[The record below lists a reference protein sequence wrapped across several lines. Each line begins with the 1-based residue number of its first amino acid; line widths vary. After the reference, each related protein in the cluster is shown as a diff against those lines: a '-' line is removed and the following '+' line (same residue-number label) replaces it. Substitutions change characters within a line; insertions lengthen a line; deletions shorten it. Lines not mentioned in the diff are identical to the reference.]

1 MEVNMT
7 KALNTAGKIVL
18 TGTIAAS
25 RVAQYGLTFATGLTK
40 TLYGG
45 ALKMANSFA
54 PVNVNLGVGEYLL
67 NQAEK
72 LTNKAFD
79 GLVNLQKHIRNKL

>member
-1 MEVNMT
+1 MQ
-7 KALNTAGKIVL
+7 KALKTTGKIVL
-18 TGTIAAS
+18 TGTIAAT

-45 ALKMANSFA
+45 AVNLANKFA
-54 PVNVNLGVGEYLL
+54 PGIKLGIGEYLL
-67 NQAEK
+67 TETEK

-79 GLVNLQKHIRNKL
+79 GFVGLQKHLKDRLR